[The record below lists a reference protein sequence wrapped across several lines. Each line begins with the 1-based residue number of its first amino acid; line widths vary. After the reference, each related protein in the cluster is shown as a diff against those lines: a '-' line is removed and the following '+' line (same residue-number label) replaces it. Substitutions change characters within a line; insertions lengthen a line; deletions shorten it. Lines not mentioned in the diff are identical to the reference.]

1 MALSQAALAK
11 EVLAEI
17 PDQFLSY
24 MKKHNIKPKLSATA
38 PPWVFCF
45 ILKCSN
51 ILLKLILELFTCFF
65 FFIYSVH
72 VKTWQFTCILA
83 YWIESNFNYILT
95 NLWVLHCTNTQLYR
109 TVTCITTEILF
120 PVHFQHCSSYVNFA
134 CC

>member
-51 ILLKLILELFTCFF
+51 IVFKIDTWTFYMIFFFYIWRLNFPVYLYIELNLILTIF
-65 FFIYSVH
+65 
-72 VKTWQFTCILA
+72 
-83 YWIESNFNYILT
+83 
-95 NLWVLHCTNTQLYR
+95 
-109 TVTCITTEILF
+109 
-120 PVHFQHCSSYVNFA
+120 
-134 CC
+134 